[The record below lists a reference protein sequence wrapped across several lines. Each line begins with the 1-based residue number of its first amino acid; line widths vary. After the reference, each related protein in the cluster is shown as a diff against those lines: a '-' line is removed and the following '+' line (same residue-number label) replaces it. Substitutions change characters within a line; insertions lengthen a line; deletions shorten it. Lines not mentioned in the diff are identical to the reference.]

1 MGTAFSSILDALWTA
16 IVGTATTSQAG
27 VTTYSGGVI
36 NTILGSPIL
45 MIGIGI
51 WFAGGAIGLAY
62 RLIRG

>member
-1 MGTAFSSILDALWTA
+1 MTNLATVVSALFTQ
-16 IVGTATTSQAG
+16 VGN
-27 VTTYSGGVI
+27 VVD
-36 NTILGSPIL
+36 TILEEPIL

>member
-1 MGTAFSSILDALWTA
+1 MGTAFSAILDALWTA
-16 IVGTATTSQAG
+16 IVGTATTSNG

-36 NTILGSPIL
+36 NTILGSPVL

>member
-1 MGTAFSSILDALWTA
+1 MTNLMTVVGELFDQVGEVVDTITANP
-16 IVGTATTSQAG
+16 V
-27 VTTYSGGVI
+27 
-36 NTILGSPIL
+36 L